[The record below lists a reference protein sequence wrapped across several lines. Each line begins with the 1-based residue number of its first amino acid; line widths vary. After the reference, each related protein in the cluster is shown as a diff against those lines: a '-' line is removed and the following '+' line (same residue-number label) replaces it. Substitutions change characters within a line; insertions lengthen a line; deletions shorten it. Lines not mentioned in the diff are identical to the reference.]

1 MERRMIPA
9 AAVVVALL
17 GGCSEEASGC
27 DAEYRLS
34 EVKGEKRPVR
44 IEPSTHHPGLTDRE
58 LEKALPSPEH
68 EDELNAKVLN
78 HLRQE
83 TVRMA
88 GVIGETGPGR
98 CAGEVDRPRG
108 ETVRCTVTY
117 EGVSVPWLVTSK
129 GMTSGS
135 AGAFSQ
141 DFVYTAKPLRTLHT
155 ARSVYDWYAWETGK
169 NGTTEG
175 PLAPVDPRCDRLPE
189 VFTAEPGKETG
200 YFCQDVSKTCTDD
213 VQHIRWGDRPI
224 RAEEN
229 GDLSFLAG

>member
-1 MERRMIPA
+1 MKRTVIPAA
-9 AAVVVALL
+9 AAVVVLV
-17 GGCSEEASGC
+17 GGCAGEASGC
-27 DAEYRLS
+27 DAEVRLS
-34 EVKGEKRPVR
+34 EVQGKKRPVR
-44 IEPSTHHPGLTDRE
+44 IEPSTRHPGMVDRE
-58 LEKALPSPEH
+58 LEKALPTPDLDAETN
-68 EDELNAKVLN
+68 EKVLN

-88 GVIGETGPGR
+88 GVMGETGPGR

-117 EGVSVPWLVTSK
+117 EGVTVPWLVTSE
-129 GMTSGS
+129 GTTSGL
-135 AGAFSQ
+135 GAFSQ
-141 DFVYTAKPLRTLHT
+141 DFVYTARPLKTLHT
-155 ARSVYDWYAWETGK
+155 ARAVYDWYAWETGK

-189 VFTAEPGKETG
+189 VFLAEPGKETG
-200 YFCQDVSKTCTDD
+200 YYCQDVSVTCTDGVQD
-213 VQHIRWGDRPI
+213 VKWGDRPI

>member
-1 MERRMIPA
+1 MKRTVVPV
-9 AAVVVALL
+9 AAVAVALV
-17 GGCSEEASGC
+17 GGCAGEASGC
-27 DAEYRLS
+27 DAEYRLA

-44 IEPSTHHPGLTDRE
+44 IEPSQHHPGLTGRE
-58 LEKALPSPEH
+58 LEKALPTPEQ
-68 EDELNAKVLN
+68 EAATNDKVLN

-88 GVIGETGPGR
+88 GVMGETGPGR
-98 CAGEVDRPRG
+98 CTGEVDRPRG

-117 EGVSVPWLVTSK
+117 EGVTVPWLVTSK
-129 GMTSGS
+129 GTTSGM
-135 AGAFSQ
+135 GAFSQ
-141 DFVYTAKPLRTLHT
+141 DFIYTAKPLKTLHT

-189 VFTAEPGKETG
+189 VFTAEPGEETG

-213 VQHIRWGDRPI
+213 VRHVEWGDRPI
-224 RAEEN
+224 RSEEN